1 MVADFGIVTR
11 IVGPREEVRPLHVDA
26 QLRDAGFAGPLV
38 GEGVAQR
45 EVLQAQVGAV
55 LDGESRGAGGG
66 IARQLAVWTVHLAV
80 GEALQRVPCHVL
92 AHGIAHQVAA
102 FEVQD
107 LVAIDALKI
116 GRHVEALP

>member
-1 MVADFGIVTR
+1 M
-11 IVGPREEVRPLHVDA
+11 
-26 QLRDAGFAGPLV
+26 
-38 GEGVAQR
+38 
-45 EVLQAQVGAV
+45 
-55 LDGESRGAGGG
+55 ESRGTGGG
-66 IARQLAVWTVHLAV
+66 IARQLAVRTVHLAV
-80 GEALQRVPCHVL
+80 GEALQRVAGHVL